1 MKLKKLASLV
11 CVAALA
17 VSALAGCSSG
27 GGAAATTAAPAATT
41 AAPAAPAASEAAPEK
56 TEAASAAAGTE
67 ATGEPIKIGT
77 IYAMSGGSA
86 AIGTNILRG
95 IDFAVAEINAA
106 GGVNGRPLEV
116 VRGDHAGDAATGRSE
131 AERLITQEHVDVM
144 MGCHMSVVTE
154 VVAQVCQQYGVPMI
168 TAISTLDRL
177 SNEEH
182 KDMDYF
188 FRLCPLNSVY
198 VEDMLMYLRDS
209 KEQTGEE
216 IKTVAIFT
224 DRAAI
229 GQELIRCVE
238 LFKDEYGLDLVATV
252 DYTSNATDLSA
263 QVLALKQA
271 DPDAILCDSYIGDAT
286 LFIQTLKEQ
295 NYSPKMIVAKANGFT
310 DPSFITNLGAIANG
324 VASVVEFNPDLVNGK
339 EINEEFKAEFGVD
352 MNGHSAESYTV
363 VWLFKAAIEAAGST
377 DGAAVK
383 DALANLEINGEF
395 PGGRK
400 IVLPYNKIKFENYDL
415 AGEPH
420 YRDNTSAS
428 VAIAQ
433 IQDGEWKT
441 VWPFDFADTKIA
453 YPAPLQ

>member
-1 MKLKKLASLV
+1 MKLKKITSIL
-11 CVAALA
+11 CVAAMA
-17 VSALAGCSSG
+17 VSVLSGCASG
-27 GGAAATTAAPAATT
+27 SGDNAASATTAAVTEAVTKAA
-41 AAPAAPAASEAAPEK
+41 EAAAAADP
-56 TEAASAAAGTE
+56 TEAGTE
-67 ATGEPIKIGT
+67 PSGDPIKIGT

-106 GGVNGRPLEV
+106 GGVDGRPLEV

-131 AERLITQEHVDVM
+131 AERLISQEKVDVM

-154 VVAQVCQQYGVPMI
+154 VVAQVCQQYQVPMI

-198 VEDMLMYLRDS
+198 VENMLMYLKDS
-209 KEQTGEE
+209 AEQTGEE

-238 LFKDEYGLDLVATV
+238 LFKDKYGIELVATV

-271 DPDAILCDSYIGDAT
+271 DPDAVLCDSYIGDAT

-310 DPSFITNLGAIANG
+310 DPSFITNLGAISNG
-324 VASVVEFNPDLVNGK
+324 VASVVEFNPDLVNGV
-339 EINEEFKAEFGVD
+339 EINKEFNAEYGVD

-363 VWLFKAAIEAAGST
+363 VWLFKTAIEAAGST
-377 DGAAVK
+377 DGEAVK
-383 DALANLEINGEF
+383 NALAEMDIKGEF

-400 IVLPYNKIKFENYDL
+400 IILPYDEIKFENYDL
-415 AGEPH
+415 AGEMH
-420 YRDNTSAS
+420 YRDNTAAS

-441 VWPFDFADTKIA
+441 VWPFNFTETKIV

>member
-27 GGAAATTAAPAATT
+27 GGTAATTTAPAATT
-41 AAPAAPAASEAAPEK
+41 AAAAATEAPAEKAEAGE
-56 TEAASAAAGTE
+56 TAAAGTE

-106 GGVNGRPLEV
+106 GGINGRPLEV

-209 KEQTGEE
+209 AEQTGEE

-238 LFKDEYGLDLVATV
+238 LFKDKYGMELVVTV

-310 DPSFITNLGAIANG
+310 DPSFITNLGSIANG
-324 VASVVEFNPDLVNGK
+324 VASVVEFNPDLVNGV

-400 IVLPYNKIKFENYDL
+400 IVLPYDKIKFENYDL

>member
-1 MKLKKLASLV
+1 MKLRKLTSIL
-11 CVAALA
+11 CAAAVA

-27 GGAAATTAAPAATT
+27 TDTSATTAATEAATT
-41 AAPAAPAASEAAPEK
+41 
-56 TEAASAAAGTE
+56 TAAAGGETKAEGSGEEE
-67 ATGEPIKIGT
+67 ASGAGLTGEPIKIGT

-106 GGVNGRPLEV
+106 GGVDGRPLEV

-238 LFKDEYGLDLVATV
+238 LFKDEYGLELVATV

-271 DPDAILCDSYIGDAT
+271 NPDAVLCDSYIGDAT

-310 DPSFITNLGAIANG
+310 DPSFITNLGSIANG
-324 VASVVEFNPDLVNGK
+324 VASVVEFNPDLTNGK
-339 EINEEFKAEFGVD
+339 EINEEFKAEYGVD

-400 IVLPYNKIKFENYDL
+400 IVLPYDKIKFENYDL
-415 AGEPH
+415 AGEAH

-433 IQDGEWKT
+433 IQDGQWKT
-441 VWPFDFADTKIA
+441 VWPFDFSDTKIA

>member
-1 MKLKKLASLV
+1 MMKKLGLLLCVAMLALASLT
-11 CVAALA
+11 
-17 VSALAGCSSG
+17 GSSF
-27 GGAAATTAAPAATT
+27 AAAP
-41 AAPAAPAASEAAPEK
+41 SGK
-56 TEAASAAAGTE
+56 
-67 ATGEPIKIGT
+67 PIRIGT
-77 IYAMSGGSA
+77 IYAMSGGAA

-95 IDFAVAEINAA
+95 IDFAVKEINAA

-177 SNEEH
+177 SNAEH
-182 KDMDYF
+182 EDMDYF

-198 VEDMLMYLRDS
+198 VKDMLEFLKDS
-209 KEQTGEE
+209 EAQTGEP

-238 LFKDEYGLDLVATV
+238 LFKDQYGVDLVATV

-271 DPDAILCDSYIGDAT
+271 NPDAILCDSYIGDAT

-295 NYSPKMIVAKANGFT
+295 NYTPKMIVAKANGFT
-310 DPSFITNLGAIANG
+310 DPSFITNLGPIANG
-324 VASVVEFNPDLVNGK
+324 VASVVEFNPDLVNGV
-339 EINEEFKAEFGVD
+339 EINKEFKAEYGLD

-363 VWLFKAAIEAAGST
+363 VWLFKTAIEKAGTT

-383 DALANLEINGEF
+383 DALAALEIKGEF

-400 IVLPYNKIKFENYDL
+400 IVLPYDTIKFENYDL

-420 YRDNTSAS
+420 YRDNTAAS

-433 IQDGEWKT
+433 IQNGEWKT
-441 VWPFDFADTKIA
+441 IWPFNFTDTKIV
-453 YPAPLQ
+453 YPAPLK

>member
-1 MKLKKLASLV
+1 MKKILTILV
-11 CVAALA
+11 ALFM
-17 VSALAGCSSG
+17 VFGLVGCSSSDSNSDSSDSS
-27 GGAAATTAAPAATT
+27 TTD
-41 AAPAAPAASEAAPEK
+41 SE
-56 TEAASAAAGTE
+56 T
-67 ATGEPIKIGT
+67 IKIGT
-77 IYAMSGGSA
+77 IYAMSGGNA
-86 AIGTNILRG
+86 AIGENILRG
-95 IDFAVAEINAA
+95 IDFAVEEINAK
-106 GGVNGRPLEV
+106 GGVNGKMLEV
-116 VRGDHAGDAATGRSE
+116 VRGDHAGDAATGKSE

-177 SNEEH
+177 SDEDH
-182 KDMDYF
+182 KDYDYF

-198 VEDMLMYLRDS
+198 VEDMLKYLVDS

-238 LFKDEYGLDLVATV
+238 LFADDYGLEVVAEV
-252 DYTSNATDLSA
+252 DYSSNATDLSS

-271 DPDAILCDSYIGDAT
+271 NPDAILCDSYIGDAT

-295 NYSPKMIVAKANGFT
+295 NYTPKMIVAKANGFT
-310 DPSFITNLGAIANG
+310 DASFIPNLGSAANG
-324 VASVVEFNPDLVNGK
+324 VASVVEFNSDLTNGS
-339 EINEEFKAEFGVD
+339 EINKEFYDKYGVN

-377 DGAAVK
+377 DGEAVK
-383 DALANLEINGEF
+383 NALSTLVIDGEF
-395 PGGRK
+395 EGGRK
-400 IVLPYNKIKFENYDL
+400 IVLPYSRIEFASEYEIG
-415 AGEPH
+415 GEKH
-420 YRDNTSAS
+420 YRDNTYAS

-433 IQDGEWKT
+433 VQNEEWKT
-441 VWPFDFADTKIA
+441 VWPFEFASSKIEA
-453 YPAPLQ
+453 VTLQ

>member
-1 MKLKKLASLV
+1 MKNYISRRSFIQAAGASAL
-11 CVAALA
+11 VAALTA
-17 VSALAGCSSG
+17 CGGSASS
-27 GGAAATTAAPAATT
+27 ASSAAPASS
-41 AAPAAPAASEAAPEK
+41 AAS
-56 TEAASAAAGTE
+56 SAAASSAAGS
-67 ATGEPIKIGT
+67 APSGDPIRIGT

-86 AIGTNILRG
+86 AIGENILRG
-95 IDFAVAEINAA
+95 IDFAVAEINGK

-131 AERLITQEHVDVM
+131 AERLITQEHVNVM

-154 VVAQVCQQYGVPMI
+154 VVAQVCQQYQVPMI

-209 KEQTGEE
+209 AEQTGEQ

-238 LFKDEYGLDLVATV
+238 LFKDEYGVDLVATV

-271 DPDAILCDSYIGDAT
+271 NPDAILCDSYIGDAT
-286 LFIQTLKEQ
+286 LFIQTLKAQ

-310 DPSFITNLGAIANG
+310 DPSFITNLGNIANG
-324 VASVVEFNPDLVNGK
+324 VASVVEFNPDLTNGV
-339 EINEEFKAEFGVD
+339 EINEEFHAEYGVD

-363 VWLFKAAIEAAGST
+363 VWVFKTAIEAAGST
-377 DGAAVK
+377 DGPAVK
-383 DALANLEINGEF
+383 DALASLDIKGEF

-400 IVLPYNKIKFENYDL
+400 IVLPYDEIKFENYDL
-415 AGEPH
+415 AGEMH
-420 YRDNTSAS
+420 YRDNTYAS

-433 IQDGEWKT
+433 IQDGAWKT
-441 VWPFDFADTKIA
+441 VWPFEFTDTKIQ
-453 YPAPLQ
+453 YPAALA

>member
-1 MKLKKLASLV
+1 MKFKKLTSILCIAA
-11 CVAALA
+11 VAL
-17 VSALAGCSSG
+17 SALAGCSSG
-27 GGAAATTAAPAATT
+27 SGTSETTAAGTVETTAAPAAGETK
-41 AAPAAPAASEAAPEK
+41 AAGAEE
-56 TEAASAAAGTE
+56 TEAAAGSE
-67 ATGEPIKIGT
+67 LTGEPIKIGT

-86 AIGTNILRG
+86 AIGANILRG

-154 VVAQVCQQYGVPMI
+154 VVAQVCQQYEVPMI

-198 VEDMLMYLRDS
+198 VEDMLMYLKDS
-209 KEQTGEE
+209 AEQTGEE
-216 IKTVAIFT
+216 VKTVAIFT

-271 DPDAILCDSYIGDAT
+271 NPDAVLCDSYIGDAT

-310 DPSFITNLGAIANG
+310 DPSFITNLGSIANG
-324 VASVVEFNPDLVNGK
+324 VASVVEFNPDLTNGV

-363 VWLFKAAIEAAGST
+363 VWLFKTAIEAAGST
-377 DGAAVK
+377 EGPAVK
-383 DALANLEINGEF
+383 DALASLDIQGEF

-400 IVLPYNKIKFENYDL
+400 IVLPYDRIKFENYDL
-415 AGEPH
+415 AGEAH

-433 IQDGEWKT
+433 IQDGQWKT
-441 VWPFDFADTKIA
+441 VWPFGFSDTKIV

>member
-1 MKLKKLASLV
+1 MKLKKLTSLL

-17 VSALAGCSSG
+17 VSALAGCASSSSTSETAAT
-27 GGAAATTAAPAATT
+27 AAATAAATEG
-41 AAPAAPAASEAAPEK
+41 AAEAGSEAA
-56 TEAASAAAGTE
+56 EAGAE
-67 ATGEPIKIGT
+67 LTGEPIRIGT

-106 GGVNGRPLEV
+106 GGIDGRPLEV

-198 VEDMLMYLRDS
+198 VEDMLKYLKDS
-209 KEQTGEE
+209 TEQTGEE

-238 LFKDEYGLDLVATV
+238 LFKDEYGIELVATV

-271 DPDAILCDSYIGDAT
+271 NPDAILCDSYIGDAT

-310 DPSFITNLGAIANG
+310 DPSFITNLGAISNG
-324 VASVVEFNPDLVNGK
+324 VASVVEFNPDLVNGV

-363 VWLFKAAIEAAGST
+363 VWLFKTAIEAAGST
-377 DGAAVK
+377 EGEAVK
-383 DALANLEINGEF
+383 EALANIDIQGEF

-400 IVLPYNKIKFENYDL
+400 IILPYDRIKFENYDL
-415 AGEPH
+415 AGEAH

-441 VWPFDFADTKIA
+441 VWPFDFTETKIV

>member
-1 MKLKKLASLV
+1 
-11 CVAALA
+11 
-17 VSALAGCSSG
+17 
-27 GGAAATTAAPAATT
+27 
-41 AAPAAPAASEAAPEK
+41 
-56 TEAASAAAGTE
+56 
-67 ATGEPIKIGT
+67 
-77 IYAMSGGSA
+77 MSGGSA
-86 AIGTNILRG
+86 AIGANILRG
-95 IDFAVAEINAA
+95 IDFAVAEINAS
-106 GGVNGRPLEV
+106 GGIDGRPLEV

-154 VVAQVCQQYGVPMI
+154 VVAQVCQQYQVPMI

-209 KEQTGEE
+209 AEQTGEE

-271 DPDAILCDSYIGDAT
+271 NPDAILCDSYIGDAT
-286 LFIQTLKEQ
+286 LFIQTLKDQ

-310 DPSFITNLGAIANG
+310 DPSFITNLGSIANG
-324 VASVVEFNPDLVNGK
+324 VASVVEFNPDLTNGV
-339 EINEEFKAEFGVD
+339 EINEEFKAEYGVD

-377 DGAAVK
+377 EGEAVK
-383 DALANLEINGEF
+383 NALASIDIQGQF
-395 PGGRK
+395 DGGRK
-400 IVLPYNKIKFENYDL
+400 IVLPYDRIKFENYDL

-433 IQDGEWKT
+433 IQDGQWKT
-441 VWPFDFADTKIA
+441 VWPFGFSDTKIV

>member
-1 MKLKKLASLV
+1 MKLKKLTSLL

-17 VSALAGCSSG
+17 VSALAGCSSSSSTSATT
-27 GGAAATTAAPAATT
+27 AAATTAAATQ
-41 AAPAAPAASEAAPEK
+41 AASEAAGSEAAE
-56 TEAASAAAGTE
+56 TEAGAE
-67 ATGEPIKIGT
+67 LTGEPIRIGT

-106 GGVNGRPLEV
+106 GGIDGRPLEV

-198 VEDMLMYLRDS
+198 VEDMLKYLKDS
-209 KEQTGEE
+209 TEQTGEE
-216 IKTVAIFT
+216 VKTVAIFT

-238 LFKDEYGLDLVATV
+238 LFKDEYGIDLVATV

-271 DPDAILCDSYIGDAT
+271 NPDAILCDSYIGDAT

-324 VASVVEFNPDLVNGK
+324 VASVVEFNPDLVNGV
-339 EINEEFKAEFGVD
+339 EINEEFKAEYGVD

-363 VWLFKAAIEAAGST
+363 VWLFKTAIEAAGST

-383 DALANLEINGEF
+383 DALANLEIKGEF

-400 IVLPYNKIKFENYDL
+400 IILPYDTIKFENYDL
-415 AGEPH
+415 AGEAH

-433 IQDGEWKT
+433 IQDGQWKT
-441 VWPFDFADTKIA
+441 VWPFSFTDTKIV

>member
-1 MKLKKLASLV
+1 MKLKKITSIL
-11 CVAALA
+11 CIAALA
-17 VSALAGCSSG
+17 ISALSGCTTSSG
-27 GGAAATTAAPAATT
+27 TDAPSATSAAVTEGVTKAAEAAA
-41 AAPAAPAASEAAPEK
+41 EADS
-56 TEAASAAAGTE
+56 TEAGAE
-67 ATGEPIKIGT
+67 LTGEPIRIGT

-106 GGVNGRPLEV
+106 GGVDGRPLEV

-131 AERLITQEHVDVM
+131 AERLISQEKVDVM

-198 VEDMLMYLRDS
+198 VENMLMYLKDS
-209 KEQTGEE
+209 AEQTGEE

-238 LFKDEYGLDLVATV
+238 LFKDKYGIELVATV

-271 DPDAILCDSYIGDAT
+271 NPDAVLCDSYIGDAT

-310 DPSFITNLGAIANG
+310 DPSFITNLGAISNG
-324 VASVVEFNPDLVNGK
+324 VASVVEFNPDLVNGV
-339 EINEEFKAEFGVD
+339 EINEEFKAEYGVD

-363 VWLFKAAIEAAGST
+363 VWLFKTAMEAAGST
-377 DGAAVK
+377 DGEAVK
-383 DALANLEINGEF
+383 NALAEINIQGEF

-400 IVLPYNKIKFENYDL
+400 IILPYDQIKFENYDL
-415 AGEPH
+415 AGEMH
-420 YRDNTSAS
+420 YRDNTAAS

-433 IQDGEWKT
+433 IQDGQWKT
-441 VWPFDFADTKIA
+441 VWPFNFTETQIA

>member
-1 MKLKKLASLV
+1 MKKIVSMLCLVAVLIAMLA
-11 CVAALA
+11 
-17 VSALAGCSSG
+17 CSV
-27 GGAAATTAAPAATT
+27 TAMA
-41 AAPAAPAASEAAPEK
+41 E
-56 TEAASAAAGTE
+56 
-67 ATGEPIKIGT
+67 GEPIKIGT
-77 IYAMSGGSA
+77 IYAMSGGAA

-95 IDFAVAEINAA
+95 VEFAVNEINAA
-106 GGVNGRPLEV
+106 GGVNGRPLEI
-116 VRGDHAGDAATGRSE
+116 VRGDHAGDPATGKSE
-131 AERLITQEHVDVM
+131 AERLITQEHVDVV

-154 VVAQVCQQYGVPMI
+154 VVAQVCQQYKVPMI

-182 KDMDYF
+182 KDIDYF

-198 VEDMLMYLRDS
+198 VEDMLMYLKDS
-209 KEQTGEE
+209 EQQTGEE

-238 LFKDEYGLDLVATV
+238 LFKDKYGLELVATV

-263 QVLALKQA
+263 QVLALKKA
-271 DPDAILCDSYIGDAT
+271 KPDAILCDSYIGDAT

-310 DPSFITNLGAIANG
+310 DPSFITNLGSIANG
-324 VASVVEFNPDLVNGK
+324 VASVVEFNPDLINGK
-339 EINEEFKAEFGVD
+339 EINEEFKAVYGVD

-363 VWLFKAAIEAAGST
+363 VWLFKAAIEAAGTT
-377 DGAAVK
+377 DGEAVK
-383 DALANLEINGEF
+383 NALDALVIDGEF
-395 PGGRK
+395 EGGRK
-400 IVLPYNKIKFENYDL
+400 IILPYSKIDFENYDL

-433 IQDGEWKT
+433 IQDGAWTT
-441 VWPFDFADTKIA
+441 VWPFEFASSEIV
-453 YPAPLQ
+453 YPAPLK